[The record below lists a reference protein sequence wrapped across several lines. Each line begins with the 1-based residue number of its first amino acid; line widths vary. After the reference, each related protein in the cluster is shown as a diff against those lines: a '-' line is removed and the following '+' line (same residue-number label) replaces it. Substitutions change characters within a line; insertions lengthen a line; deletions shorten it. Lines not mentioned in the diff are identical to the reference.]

1 MSEISNRTLTI
12 LLVLAIIAS
21 VGGTIVNISKI
32 NNLILRVPITGKAST
47 AVGYV
52 NITISEV
59 ASIATIDNIIDFG
72 SCSPN
77 ATYGTNVTSNISGDW
92 GAPGVC
98 SSIPVGP
105 PDNITLKNDGN
116 IFINVTVESDK
127 TGADLIGGDDPFPPT
142 FELAADNNTDDP
154 GCVGVLQDDWFT
166 VSATGT
172 EYNLCDN
179 LTKTKKL
186 YVYAKLRIPANA
198 PTSSSEKSAKL
209 TFHANDLTQ

>member
-127 TGADLIGGDDPFPPT
+127 TGPDLLSSGSAIFW
-142 FELAADNNTDDP
+142 LAADNNTNDP
-154 GCVGVLQDDWFT
+154 GCVGVLEDDWFT

-179 LTKTKKL
+179 LTKTKTL
-186 YVYAKLRIPANA
+186 YVYAKLYIPADA

-209 TFHANDLTQ
+209 TFHANDLTS